1 MNKVNLSEKLFI
13 DWCVKH
19 QFECSKI
26 STDHTKTP
34 DFKVIKSGFTFFAEV
49 KEIIANEEEKK
60 VLEQLRTRG
69 WSDAYG
75 EEPGKT
81 VREKIKDSYPQLKHF
96 SSTDEVPG
104 ILVLYNNTGMVGNGR
119 IDAYNILIGMF
130 GLQTIP
136 IYISENP
143 EATPVTRR
151 DYFGLKKSV
160 GPERNT
166 YLSAIIVLYT
176 KNEDILYSSI
186 YHNPFAR
193 YKIPPERLNLPDS
206 FQFFVNFENIAWE
219 TIKI

>member
-19 QFECSKI
+19 DFECSKI
-26 STDHTKTP
+26 NTDHTKTP
-34 DFKVIKSGFTFFAEV
+34 DFKVTKSGFTLYAEV

-81 VREKIKDSYPQLKHF
+81 VREKIKDAYPQLKHF
-96 SSTDEVPG
+96 ASTNKAPG

-143 EATPVTRR
+143 EATPVTGR

-193 YKIPPERLNLPDS
+193 QKISTEHLNLPDS
-206 FQFFVNFENIAWE
+206 FQYVVNFENIAWE